1 MNVEWRIEFMTMQL
15 KYQEIRDEEQIKA
28 IKKFVSSYK
37 KRGHSNEEIIE
48 DLMES
53 YELSSEEAAKYVK
66 G

>member
-1 MNVEWRIEFMTMQL
+1 MTLQL